1 MSAPNTMF
9 YSNVGGA
16 LPTGNSTNQTLID
29 MYSKLASVTRTINT
43 LMKEYSQGHFYEVA
57 NTLTTSV
64 YNRLSLLLGSL
75 AADEGKYP
83 DYEIIRQVATEALGG
98 MYQAVL
104 QYSTLVDTQHKL
116 TIVEEHDSILYDP
129 VKLQDWINGLKQRR
143 SLFPESK
150 VQVRAATLK
159 PEYAL
164 YVQIYGFPPGA
175 VFEPDKMSAV
185 LNMLNMRVDP

>member
-43 LMKEYSQGHFYEVA
+43 LMKEYSQGNFYEVA
-57 NTLTTSV
+57 NTLTTPV
-64 YNRLSLLLGSL
+64 YNRISLLLGSL

-83 DYEIIRQVATEALGG
+83 DYEIIRQVSTEALGG

-104 QYSTLVDTQHKL
+104 QYSSLVDTKNKL
-116 TIVEEHDSILYDP
+116 MIVEEHDSILYDP

-175 VFEPDKMSAV
+175 VFEPDRMSAV
-185 LNMLNMRVDP
+185 LNMLNMRDT

>member
-1 MSAPNTMF
+1 MF

-43 LMKEYSQGHFYEVA
+43 LMKEYSQGNFYEVA
-57 NTLTTSV
+57 NTLTTPV
-64 YNRLSLLLGSL
+64 YNRISLLLGSL

-83 DYEIIRQVATEALGG
+83 DYEIIRQVSTEALGG

-104 QYSTLVDTQHKL
+104 QYSSLVDTKNKL
-116 TIVEEHDSILYDP
+116 MIVEEHDSILYDP

-175 VFEPDKMSAV
+175 VFEPDRMSAV
-185 LNMLNMRVDP
+185 LNMLNMRDT